1 MLGWFVLASLA
12 INEIRSIIENIVEC
26 GYKVPQILIKG
37 LDIANKVIN
46 KKKMIKVFNIKL
58 DSYSFTGTA
67 VIVGYLLTNEFDVL
81 EQAALGAW
89 FNVVGDILASN
100 SSFSAILE
108 EQSDN
113 FDLEDEKTIQKL
125 I

>member
-1 MLGWFVLASLA
+1 
-12 INEIRSIIENIVEC
+12 
-26 GYKVPQILIKG
+26 
-37 LDIANKVIN
+37 
-46 KKKMIKVFNIKL
+46 MIKVFNIKL
-58 DSYSFTGTA
+58 DSYSFTGMA

-113 FDLEDEKTIQKL
+113 FDLETIDKAIDKLKESIEKIKKEKKFNNDD
-125 I
+125 

>member
-1 MLGWFVLASLA
+1 
-12 INEIRSIIENIVEC
+12 
-26 GYKVPQILIKG
+26 
-37 LDIANKVIN
+37 
-46 KKKMIKVFNIKL
+46 MIKVFNIKL

-113 FDLEDEKTIQKL
+113 FDLEGQKDDTEIDLETIDKAIDKLKESIEKIKKKRNL
-125 I
+125 IMMIRLLFFLP

>member
-1 MLGWFVLASLA
+1 
-12 INEIRSIIENIVEC
+12 
-26 GYKVPQILIKG
+26 
-37 LDIANKVIN
+37 
-46 KKKMIKVFNIKL
+46 MIKVFNIKL
-58 DSYSFTGTA
+58 DSYSFTGMA

-113 FDLEDEKTIQKL
+113 FDLEKQKDNKEIDLETIDKAIDKLKESIEKIKKEKKFNNDD
-125 I
+125 